1 MNSASRLLVV
11 EYEEQVRSLLQKV
24 LARSGYTVHTVQ
36 TAEEAIEVLGTSMRF
51 DAVIS
56 ENSLP
61 GMDGHELARQLSA
74 RSPGTKMIF
83 VSANKVECGA
93 CPHVPK
99 CPQIGKPFVPKELVQ
114 KVSEVL
120 GSSPEKSN

>member
-56 ENSLP
+56 ENYLP

-74 RSPGTKMIF
+74 RFPGTKMIF

-99 CPQIGKPFVPKELVQ
+99 CPQSGKPFVPKELVQ
-114 KVSEVL
+114 KVAEVL
-120 GSSPEKSN
+120 GRSPEKSN